1 MTMIQLKDLT
11 RIDPYVWEIPRRYR
25 ADMRVPARIY
35 ASQTLLEKALTDK
48 SVEQL
53 VNATTLPGIVGHA
66 IAMPDVHQGY
76 GFPVGGVA
84 ATRLPD
90 GVISPGAI
98 GYDINCG
105 VRLLASDLTA
115 AEIEPHLN
123 ELATVLYQTCPS
135 GVGEGGRYRLNAQEM
150 DDVLARGAAWCLDND
165 LAAAEDLLHTE
176 GMGRLPGADPAKVSQ
191 RARERG
197 RDQLG
202 TLGAGNHFLEVDRV
216 AETFAPDA
224 SAAFGLRPNQI
235 VVLIHCGSRGL
246 GHQVCTDYVRD
257 FQAAL
262 GRYHIQLPDRE
273 LVCAPLNSPEGAGYV
288 AAMQAAANFA
298 FTNRQ
303 TLAMLIRESFE
314 RVLAP
319 AGLPFA
325 LRQVY
330 DVAHN
335 IGKIEWHEVNG
346 QRMQVCVH
354 RKGAT
359 RAFPP
364 GNEEIPPDYQPV
376 GQPVLVPGSMGT
388 ASYVLAGTQG
398 AMQQTFGST
407 CHGAGRTMSRTAA
420 KKQVHGET
428 LKQELN
434 RRGIRV
440 RAGSMAGLAE
450 EAPMAYKQVEEVI
463 EVVEGAGIARAVARL
478 EPLAVI
484 KG

>member
-1 MTMIQLKDLT
+1 MIQLKDLT
-11 RIDPYVWEIPRRYR
+11 RIDTYVWEIPRSHR

-35 ASQTLLEKALTDK
+35 ASRALLEKALTDK
-48 SVEQL
+48 SAEQL

-105 VRLLASDLTA
+105 VRLLAGDLTK
-115 AEIEPHLN
+115 AEIDPYLDH
-123 ELATVLYQTCPS
+123 LATVLYQTCPS
-135 GVGEGGRYRLNAQEM
+135 GVGEGGRYHLNAQEM
-150 DDVLARGAAWCLDND
+150 EDVLAHGARWCLDND
-165 LAAAEDLLHTE
+165 LAGAEDLLHTE
-176 GMGRLPGADPAKVSQ
+176 GMGCLSGADPAKVSQ
-191 RARERG
+191 RARDRG

-202 TLGAGNHFLEVDRV
+202 TLGAGNHFIEVDRV
-216 AETFAPDA
+216 ADTFEPDA
-224 SAAFGLRPNQI
+224 ADAFGLRPDQI

-257 FQAAL
+257 FQKVL
-262 GRYHIQLPDRE
+262 GKYGIDLPDRE
-273 LVCAPLNSPEGAGYV
+273 LVCAPLSSPEGAGYV
-288 AAMQAAANFA
+288 TAMQAAANFA
-298 FTNRQ
+298 FANRQ
-303 TLAMLIRESFE
+303 VLAMLVRESFE

-319 AGLPFA
+319 AGLPFH

-364 GNEEIPPDYQPV
+364 QHDEIPPNYWAV

-407 CHGAGRTMSRTAA
+407 CHGAGRNLSRTAA
-420 KKQVHGET
+420 KKQVRGET

-450 EAPMAYKQVEEVI
+450 EAPIAYKQVEEVI

>member
-1 MTMIQLKDLT
+1 MIHLNDLE
-11 RIDPYVWEIPRRYR
+11 RIDEYVWEIPQGYR
-25 ADMRVPARIY
+25 KDMRVPARIY
-35 ASQTLLEKALTDK
+35 ASRKLLNQALTDK

-53 VNATTLPGIVGHA
+53 INATTLPGIVGYA

-105 VRLLASDLTA
+105 VRLLASDLTVDQ
-115 AEIEPHLN
+115 IEPYLN
-123 ELATVLYQTCPS
+123 DLATALYRNCPS
-135 GVGEGGRYRLNAQEM
+135 GVGESGRYRLSDNELN
-150 DDVLARGAAWCLDND
+150 DILARGAHWCLDND
-165 LAAAEDLLHTE
+165 LATAEDLLRTE
-176 GMGRLPGADPAKVSQ
+176 EGGRLAGADPTYVSHH
-191 RARERG
+191 ARERG
-197 RDQLG
+197 RNQLG
-202 TLGAGNHFLEVDRV
+202 TLGSGNHFLEVDRV
-216 AETFAPDA
+216 ANVLDEE
-224 SAAFGLRPNQI
+224 AAEVFGLRANQV

-246 GHQVCTDYVRD
+246 GHQVCTDHVRE
-257 FQAAL
+257 FQKSL
-262 GRYHIQLPDRE
+262 KTYQIELPDRE
-273 LVCAPLNSPEGAGYV
+273 LVCAPLNSPEGKAYS
-288 AAMQAAANFA
+288 AAMQASANFA
-298 FTNRQ
+298 FANRQ
-303 TLAMLIRESFE
+303 AIAMQVRESFE
-314 RVLAP
+314 EVLAKS
-319 AGLPFA
+319 GLPVH

-335 IGKIEWHEVNG
+335 IGKIETHTIKGRE
-346 QRMQVCVH
+346 MQVCVH

-364 GNEEIPPDYQPV
+364 HHQEIPPEYRSV

-388 ASYVLAGTQG
+388 ASYVLAGTTG
-398 AMQQTFGST
+398 AMSQTFGST
-407 CHGAGRTMSRTAA
+407 CHGAGRMMSRTAA
-420 KKQVHGET
+420 KKQVRGET

-434 RRGIRV
+434 QQGIRI

-450 EAPMAYKQVEEVI
+450 EAPLAYKQVEEVI
-463 EVVEGAGIARAVARL
+463 AVVEGAGIARAVARL